1 MAGSMMRTVW
11 TAVCMAV
18 AVAAAGPACAQLSDP
33 TRPPGAV
40 AGGDPVLPA
49 GGSLLQSVQISPQ
62 ERSAIIGGEWV
73 KLNGKYGEAR
83 VIRITENEVVLRTA
97 TGTET
102 LRMYPDISIKPVV
115 EPVPAKAR
123 KTATR
128 TPKPA
133 AKPQGKQ
140 E

>member
-1 MAGSMMRTVW
+1 MMRAMTTW
-11 TAVCMAV
+11 VCMTV
-18 AVAAAGPACAQLSDP
+18 ALAAFGPARAQLNDP

-40 AGGDPVLPA
+40 AGGDPALPA

-62 ERSAIIGGEWV
+62 GRSAIIGGEVV

-102 LRMYPDISIKPVV
+102 LRMYPDVSIKPVV
-115 EPVPAKAR
+115 EAVPAKAR
-123 KTATR
+123 KPAAR
-128 TPKPA
+128 TPA